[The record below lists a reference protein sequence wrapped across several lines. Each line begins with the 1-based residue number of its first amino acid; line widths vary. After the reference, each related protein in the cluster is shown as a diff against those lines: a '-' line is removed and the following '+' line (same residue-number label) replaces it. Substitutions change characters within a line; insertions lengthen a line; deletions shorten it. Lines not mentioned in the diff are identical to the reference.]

1 MIDFIKEINLY
12 FNNIES
18 KKFSC
23 PFVSQ
28 NPYFFFFNKLNQKNF
43 KQQFI
48 SYKTYGS
55 GLAFEPKTLSTAIFE
70 ISID

>member
-23 PFVSQ
+23 SFVSQ

-43 KQQFI
+43 KLKQQVNWDLNLNYIIDLQSDFI
-48 SYKTYGS
+48 ELNKKYT
-55 GLAFEPKTLSTAIFE
+55 
-70 ISID
+70 